1 MGLHALRGS
10 HSIAQLSNMV
20 IALERNLQGDDDDTN
35 TTTLR
40 VLKNRHNGR
49 TGRAGLLVWD
59 DATGR
64 LNEGDAE
71 EDRGNISNEPAP
83 F

>member
-1 MGLHALRGS
+1 
-10 HSIAQLSNMV
+10 MV
-20 IALERNLQGDDDDTN
+20 SALERNLQGDNDDQNN
-35 TTTLR
+35 TTTIR

-49 TGRAGLLVWD
+49 TGLAGILVWD

-64 LNEGDAE
+64 LNEGDITAE
-71 EDRGNISNEPAP
+71 SGDSDEPAP